1 MSKKH
6 RAGFVSIIGNPNVGK
21 STFLNSWIGEEASI
35 VTPKSQT
42 TRHRIKFIINSEDYQ
57 IVLSDTPGLIEPKY
71 QLQNSM
77 MKFLKD
83 TLIDSDILLLMTT
96 VGDKIIENE
105 GFINKIKRLKTKIFL
120 LINKIDLINQE
131 NLENEVYLWEMKLP
145 GIIIFPISALNN
157 FNIEN
162 VSKLIVENLPY
173 SPAFFPKDQFADKS
187 KRFFV
192 NEFVREQIFHK
203 FSKEVPY
210 STEVVTEVFDR
221 SKDNIIKIES
231 IIIVERETQKGI
243 LIGKNGLAL
252 KKVGIEARKKLE
264 KFFKIKV
271 HLKLFV
277 KVNKKWRTNLR
288 KLKDFGYN

>member
-6 RAGFVSIIGNPNVGK
+6 KAGFVSIIGNPNVGK
-21 STFLNSWIGEEASI
+21 STFLNSWVGEDASI

-42 TRHRIKFIINSEDYQ
+42 TRHRIRFIINSEDYQ
-57 IVLSDTPGLIEPKY
+57 IVISDTPGLIEPKY

-96 VGDKIIENE
+96 VGDKIKENDD
-105 GFINKIKRLKTKIFL
+105 FINKIKNIKKKIFL
-120 LINKIDLINQE
+120 LINKIDLTNQQT
-131 NLENEVYLWEMKLP
+131 LENEVNLWEVKLP
-145 GIIIFPISALNN
+145 GIKIFPISALNN
-157 FNIEN
+157 FNVEI
-162 VSKLIVENLPY
+162 VSKLILKNLPF

-192 NEFVREQIFHK
+192 NEFIREQIFLK
-203 FSKEVPY
+203 FNKEVPY
-210 STEVVTEVFDR
+210 STEVVTEVFD
-221 SKDNIIKIES
+221 KTKEDVIKIES
-231 IIIVERETQKGI
+231 IIFVERETQKGI

-252 KKVGIEARKKLE
+252 KKVGIDARKKME
-264 KFFKIKV
+264 SFFKIKV

-277 KVNKKWRTNLR
+277 KVNKKWRSNPK
-288 KLKDFGYN
+288 KLKDLGYN

>member
-6 RAGFVSIIGNPNVGK
+6 KAGFVSIIGNPNVGK
-21 STFLNSWIGEEASI
+21 STFLNSWIGEDASI

-42 TRHRIKFIINSEDYQ
+42 TRHRIRFIINSEDYQ

-71 QLQNSM
+71 KLQNSM

-96 VGDKIIENE
+96 VGDKIIENDD
-105 GFINKIKRLKTKIFL
+105 FINKLKGIKKKIFL
-120 LINKIDLINQE
+120 LINKIDLINQQI
-131 NLENEVYLWEMKLP
+131 LENEVNSWENKLP
-145 GIIIFPISALNN
+145 GTKIFPISALNN
-157 FNIEN
+157 FNTEN
-162 VSKLIVENLPY
+162 ISKIILKNLPY

-192 NEFVREQIFHK
+192 NEFIREQIFHK
-203 FSKEVPY
+203 FNKEVPY

-221 SKDNIIKIES
+221 SKKGIIKIES
-231 IIIVERETQKGI
+231 TIIVERETQKGI

-252 KKVGIEARKKLE
+252 KKVGINARKKLE
-264 KFFKIKV
+264 DFFKIKV

-277 KVNKKWRTNLR
+277 KVNKKWRTNIK

>member
-6 RAGFVSIIGNPNVGK
+6 KAGFVSIIGNPNVGK
-21 STFLNSWIGEEASI
+21 STFLNSWVGEDASI

-42 TRHRIKFIINSEDYQ
+42 TRHRIRFIINSEDYQ
-57 IVLSDTPGLIEPKY
+57 IVISDTPGLIEPKY

-96 VGDKIIENE
+96 VGDKIKENDD
-105 GFINKIKRLKTKIFL
+105 FINKIKNIKKKIFL
-120 LINKIDLINQE
+120 LINKIDLTNQQT
-131 NLENEVYLWEMKLP
+131 LENEVNLWEVKLP
-145 GIIIFPISALNN
+145 GIKIFPISALNN
-157 FNIEN
+157 FNVEV
-162 VSKLIVENLPY
+162 VSKLILKNLPF

-192 NEFVREQIFHK
+192 NEFIREQIFLK
-203 FSKEVPY
+203 FNKEVPY
-210 STEVVTEVFDR
+210 STEVVTEVFDK
-221 SKDNIIKIES
+221 SKENVIKIES
-231 IIIVERETQKGI
+231 IIFVERETQKGI

-252 KKVGIEARKKLE
+252 KKVGIDARKKME
-264 KFFKIKV
+264 SFFKIKV

-277 KVNKKWRTNLR
+277 KVNKKWRTNPK
-288 KLKDFGYN
+288 KLKFLGYN

>member
-21 STFLNSWIGEEASI
+21 STFLNSWVGEDASI

-42 TRHRIKFIINSEDYQ
+42 TRHRIRFIINSEDYQ

-96 VGDKIIENE
+96 VGDKIKENDD
-105 GFINKIKRLKTKIFL
+105 FINKIKNIKKKIFL
-120 LINKIDLINQE
+120 LINKIDLTNQQT
-131 NLENEVYLWEMKLP
+131 LENEVNLWEVKLP
-145 GIIIFPISALNN
+145 GIKIFPISALNN
-157 FNIEN
+157 FNVEI
-162 VSKLIVENLPY
+162 VSKLILKNLPF

-192 NEFVREQIFHK
+192 NEFIREQIFLK
-203 FSKEVPY
+203 FNKEVPY
-210 STEVVTEVFDR
+210 STEVVTEVFDK
-221 SKDNIIKIES
+221 SKENVIKIES
-231 IIIVERETQKGI
+231 IIFVERETQKGI

-252 KKVGIEARKKLE
+252 KKVGTDARKKLE
-264 KFFKIKV
+264 SFFKIKV

-277 KVNKKWRTNLR
+277 KVNKKWRSNPK
-288 KLKDFGYN
+288 KLKDLGYN

>member
-6 RAGFVSIIGNPNVGK
+6 KAGFVSIIGNPNVGK
-21 STFLNSWIGEEASI
+21 STFLNSWVGEDASI

-42 TRHRIKFIINSEDYQ
+42 TRHRIRFIINSEDYQ
-57 IVLSDTPGLIEPKY
+57 IVISDTPGLIEPKY

-96 VGDKIIENE
+96 VGDKIKENDD
-105 GFINKIKRLKTKIFL
+105 FINKIKNIKKKIFL
-120 LINKIDLINQE
+120 LINKIDLTNQQT
-131 NLENEVYLWEMKLP
+131 LENEVNLWELKLP
-145 GIIIFPISALNN
+145 GIKIFPISALNN
-157 FNIEN
+157 FNVEI
-162 VSKLIVENLPY
+162 VSKLILKNLPF

-192 NEFVREQIFHK
+192 NEFIREQIFLK
-203 FSKEVPY
+203 FNKEVPY
-210 STEVVTEVFDR
+210 STEVVTEVFDK
-221 SKDNIIKIES
+221 SKENVIKIES
-231 IIIVERETQKGI
+231 IIFVERETQKGI

-252 KKVGIEARKKLE
+252 KKVGIDARKKME
-264 KFFKIKV
+264 SFFKIKV

-277 KVNKKWRTNLR
+277 KVNKKWRSNPK
-288 KLKDFGYN
+288 KLKDLGYN

>member
-6 RAGFVSIIGNPNVGK
+6 KAGFVSIIGNPNVGK
-21 STFLNSWIGEEASI
+21 STFLNSWIGEDVSI

-105 GFINKIKRLKTKIFL
+105 NIIKKIKTIKTKVFL
-120 LINKIDLINQE
+120 LINKIDLINQQI
-131 NLENEVYLWEMKLP
+131 LENEVDLWEMKLP
-145 GIIIFPISALNN
+145 GIKILPISALNN
-157 FNIEN
+157 FNTEN
-162 VSKLIVENLPY
+162 VSKFILKNLPY

-192 NEFVREQIFHK
+192 NEFIREQIFHK
-203 FSKEVPY
+203 FNKEVPY
-210 STEVVTEVFDR
+210 SSEVVTEVFDK
-221 SKDNIIKIES
+221 SNDKIIKIES
-231 IIIVERETQKGI
+231 TIIVERETQKGI

-264 KFFKIKV
+264 KFFRIKV

-277 KVNKKWRTNLR
+277 KVNKKWRTNLKR
-288 KLKDFGYN
+288 LKDFGYN

>member
-6 RAGFVSIIGNPNVGK
+6 KAGFVSIIGNPNVGK
-21 STFLNSWIGEEASI
+21 STFLNSWVGEDASI

-42 TRHRIKFIINSEDYQ
+42 TRHRIRFIINSEDYQ
-57 IVLSDTPGLIEPKY
+57 IVISDTPGLIEPKY

-96 VGDKIIENE
+96 VGDKIKENDD
-105 GFINKIKRLKTKIFL
+105 FINKIKNIKKKIFL
-120 LINKIDLINQE
+120 LINKIDLTNQQT
-131 NLENEVYLWEMKLP
+131 LENEVNLWEVKLP
-145 GIIIFPISALNN
+145 GIKIFPISALNN
-157 FNIEN
+157 FNIEI
-162 VSKLIVENLPY
+162 VSKLILKNLPF

-192 NEFVREQIFHK
+192 NEFIREQIFLK
-203 FSKEVPY
+203 FNKEVPY

-221 SKDNIIKIES
+221 SKENVIKIES
-231 IIIVERETQKGI
+231 IIFVERETQKGI

-252 KKVGIEARKKLE
+252 KKVGIDARKKLE
-264 KFFKIKV
+264 SFFKIKV

-277 KVNKKWRTNLR
+277 KVNKKWRTNVK

>member
-6 RAGFVSIIGNPNVGK
+6 KAGFVSIIGNPNVGK
-21 STFLNSWIGEEASI
+21 STFLNSWIGEDVSI

-42 TRHRIKFIINSEDYQ
+42 TRHRIRFIINSKDYQ

-71 QLQNSM
+71 LLQNSM

-96 VGDKIIENE
+96 VRDKIIENDDI
-105 GFINKIKRLKTKIFL
+105 INKIKGLKKKSFL
-120 LINKIDLINQE
+120 IINKIDLINQQI
-131 NLENEVYLWEMKLP
+131 LEKEVNLWEMKLP
-145 GIIIFPISALNN
+145 GIKILPISALNN

-162 VSKLIVENLPY
+162 VSNLILNNLPY
-173 SPAFFPKDQFADKS
+173 SPPFFPKDQFVDKS

-192 NEFVREQIFHK
+192 NEFIREQIFHK
-203 FSKEVPY
+203 FNKEVPY

-221 SKDNIIKIES
+221 SKGNIIRIES
-231 IIIVERETQKGI
+231 TIIVERETQKAI

-252 KKVGIEARKKLE
+252 KKVGTDARKKME
-264 KFFKIKV
+264 HFFKKKV

-277 KVNKKWRTNLR
+277 KVNKKWRTNVK

>member
-6 RAGFVSIIGNPNVGK
+6 KAGFVSIIGNPNVGK
-21 STFLNSWIGEEASI
+21 STFLNSWIGEDASI

-42 TRHRIKFIINSEDYQ
+42 TRHRIRFIINSENYQ

-71 QLQNSM
+71 QLQSSM

-96 VGDKIIENE
+96 VGDKIKENDD
-105 GFINKIKRLKTKIFL
+105 FINKIKNIKKKIFL
-120 LINKIDLINQE
+120 LINKIDLTNQQT
-131 NLENEVYLWEMKLP
+131 LENEVNLWEVKLP
-145 GIIIFPISALNN
+145 GIKIFPISALNN
-157 FNIEN
+157 FNVEI
-162 VSKLIVENLPY
+162 VSKLILKNLPF

-192 NEFVREQIFHK
+192 NEFIREQIFLK
-203 FSKEVPY
+203 FNKEVPY

-221 SKDNIIKIES
+221 SKENVIKIES
-231 IIIVERETQKGI
+231 TIIVERETQKGI

-252 KKVGIEARKKLE
+252 KKVGTDARKKLE
-264 KFFKIKV
+264 SFFKIKV

-277 KVNKKWRTNLR
+277 KVNKKWRTNPK
-288 KLKDFGYN
+288 KLKLLGYN

>member
-6 RAGFVSIIGNPNVGK
+6 KAGFVSVIGNPNVGK
-21 STFLNSWIGEEASI
+21 STFLNSWIGEDVSI

-42 TRHRIKFIINSEDYQ
+42 TRHRIKFIVNSEDYQ
-57 IVLSDTPGLIEPKY
+57 IVLSDTPGLIKPKY
-71 QLQNSM
+71 QLQSSM

-105 GFINKIKRLKTKIFL
+105 NFINKIKTIKTKVFL

-131 NLENEVYLWEMKLP
+131 TLENNVYLWEMKLP
-145 GIIIFPISALNN
+145 GIRIFPISALNN

-162 VSKLIVENLPY
+162 VSKFILKNLPY

-192 NEFVREQIFHK
+192 NEFIREQIFHK
-203 FSKEVPY
+203 FNKEIPY
-210 STEVVTEVFDR
+210 SSEVVTEVFDR
-221 SKDNIIKIES
+221 SNYNIIKIES
-231 IIIVERETQKGI
+231 IIVVERETQKGI

-264 KFFKIKV
+264 KFFKTKI

-277 KVNKKWRTNLR
+277 KVNKKWRTNLK

>member
-6 RAGFVSIIGNPNVGK
+6 KAGFVSIIGNPNVGK
-21 STFLNSWIGEEASI
+21 STFLNSWIGEDVSI

-42 TRHRIKFIINSEDYQ
+42 TRHRIRFIINSKDYQ

-71 QLQNSM
+71 LLQNSM

-96 VGDKIIENE
+96 VRDKIIENDDI
-105 GFINKIKRLKTKIFL
+105 INKIKGLKKKSFL
-120 LINKIDLINQE
+120 IINKIDLINQQI
-131 NLENEVYLWEMKLP
+131 LEKEVNLWEMKLP
-145 GIIIFPISALNN
+145 GIKILPISALNK

-162 VSKLIVENLPY
+162 VSNLILNNLPY
-173 SPAFFPKDQFADKS
+173 SPPFFPKDQFVDKS

-192 NEFVREQIFHK
+192 NEFIREQIFHK
-203 FSKEVPY
+203 FNKEVPY

-221 SKDNIIKIES
+221 SKGNIIRIES
-231 IIIVERETQKGI
+231 TIIVERETQKAI

-252 KKVGIEARKKLE
+252 KKVGTDARKKME
-264 KFFKIKV
+264 HFFKKKV

-277 KVNKKWRTNLR
+277 KVNKKWRTNVK

>member
-6 RAGFVSIIGNPNVGK
+6 KAGFVSIIGNPNVGK
-21 STFLNSWIGEEASI
+21 STFLNSWVGEDASI

-42 TRHRIKFIINSEDYQ
+42 TRHRIRFIINSEDYQ

-96 VGDKIIENE
+96 VGDKIKENDD
-105 GFINKIKRLKTKIFL
+105 FIKKIKNVKKKIFL
-120 LINKIDLINQE
+120 LINKIDLTNQQT
-131 NLENEVYLWEMKLP
+131 LENEVNLWEVKLP
-145 GIIIFPISALNN
+145 GIKIFPISALNN
-157 FNIEN
+157 FNVEI
-162 VSKLIVENLPY
+162 VSKLILKNLPF

-192 NEFVREQIFHK
+192 NEFIREQIFLK
-203 FSKEVPY
+203 FNKEVPY

-221 SKDNIIKIES
+221 SKENVIKIES
-231 IIIVERETQKGI
+231 TIIVERETQKGI

-252 KKVGIEARKKLE
+252 KKVGTDARKKLE
-264 KFFKIKV
+264 SFFKIKV

-277 KVNKKWRTNLR
+277 KVNKKWRSNPK
-288 KLKDFGYN
+288 KLKDLGYN

>member
-6 RAGFVSIIGNPNVGK
+6 KAGFVSIIGNPNVGK
-21 STFLNSWIGEEASI
+21 STFLNSWLGEDASI

-42 TRHRIKFIINSEDYQ
+42 TRHRIRFIINSEDYQ
-57 IVLSDTPGLIEPKY
+57 IVISDTPGLIEPKY

-96 VGDKIIENE
+96 VGDKIKENDD
-105 GFINKIKRLKTKIFL
+105 FINKIKNIKKKIFL
-120 LINKIDLINQE
+120 LINKIDLTNQQT
-131 NLENEVYLWEMKLP
+131 LENEVNLWEVKLP
-145 GIIIFPISALNN
+145 GIKIFPISALNN
-157 FNIEN
+157 FNIEI
-162 VSKLIVENLPY
+162 VSKLILKNLPF

-192 NEFVREQIFHK
+192 NEFIREQIFLK
-203 FSKEVPY
+203 FNKEVPY
-210 STEVVTEVFDR
+210 STEVVTEVFDK
-221 SKDNIIKIES
+221 SKENVIKIES
-231 IIIVERETQKGI
+231 IIFVERETQKGI

-252 KKVGIEARKKLE
+252 KKVGIDARKKLE
-264 KFFKIKV
+264 SFFKIKV

-277 KVNKKWRTNLR
+277 KVNKKWRSNPK
-288 KLKDFGYN
+288 KLKDLGYN

>member
-6 RAGFVSIIGNPNVGK
+6 KAGFVSIIGNPNVGK
-21 STFLNSWIGEEASI
+21 STFLNSWVGEDASI

-42 TRHRIKFIINSEDYQ
+42 TRHRIRFIINSKDYQ

-96 VGDKIIENE
+96 VGDKIKENDD
-105 GFINKIKRLKTKIFL
+105 FINKIKNIKKKIFL
-120 LINKIDLINQE
+120 LINKIDLTNQQT
-131 NLENEVYLWEMKLP
+131 LENEVNLWEVKLP
-145 GIIIFPISALNN
+145 GIKIFPISALNN
-157 FNIEN
+157 FNVEN
-162 VSKLIVENLPY
+162 VSKLILKNLPF

-192 NEFVREQIFHK
+192 NEFIREQIFLK
-203 FSKEVPY
+203 FNKEVPY

-221 SKDNIIKIES
+221 RKENVIKIES
-231 IIIVERETQKGI
+231 TIIVERETQKGI

-252 KKVGIEARKKLE
+252 KKVGTDARKKLE
-264 KFFKIKV
+264 SFFKIKV

-277 KVNKKWRTNLR
+277 KVNKKWRSNPK
-288 KLKDFGYN
+288 KLKLLGYN

>member
-6 RAGFVSIIGNPNVGK
+6 KAGFVSIIGNPNVGK
-21 STFLNSWIGEEASI
+21 STFLNSWIGEDVSI

-42 TRHRIKFIINSEDYQ
+42 TRHRIRFIINSEDYQ

-83 TLIDSDILLLMTT
+83 TLIDSDILLLVTT
-96 VGDKIIENE
+96 VGDKIIENDD
-105 GFINKIKRLKTKIFL
+105 FINKIKRIKKKSFL
-120 LINKIDLINQE
+120 IINKIDLINQQI
-131 NLENEVYLWEMKLP
+131 LENEVNLWEMKLP
-145 GIIIFPISALNN
+145 GIKILPISALNN

-162 VSKLIVENLPY
+162 VSKLILENLPY
-173 SPAFFPKDQFADKS
+173 SPPFFPKDQFADKS

-192 NEFVREQIFHK
+192 NEFIREQVFHK
-203 FSKEVPY
+203 FNKEVPY
-210 STEVVTEVFDR
+210 STEVVTEVFDT
-221 SKDNIIKIES
+221 SKENIIKIES
-231 IIIVERETQKGI
+231 SIIVERETQKGI
-243 LIGKNGLAL
+243 LIGKNGFAL
-252 KKVGIEARKKLE
+252 KKVGIDARKKIE
-264 KFFKIKV
+264 DFFKIKV

-277 KVNKKWRTNLR
+277 KVNKKWRTNPR

>member
-6 RAGFVSIIGNPNVGK
+6 KAGFVSIIGNPNVGK
-21 STFLNSWIGEEASI
+21 STFLNSWVGEDASI

-42 TRHRIKFIINSEDYQ
+42 TRHRIRFIINSEDYQ
-57 IVLSDTPGLIEPKY
+57 IVISDTPGLIEPKY

-96 VGDKIIENE
+96 VGDKIKENDD
-105 GFINKIKRLKTKIFL
+105 FINKIKNIKKKIFL
-120 LINKIDLINQE
+120 LINKIDLTNQQT
-131 NLENEVYLWEMKLP
+131 LENEVNLWEVKLP
-145 GIIIFPISALNN
+145 GIKIFPISALNN
-157 FNIEN
+157 FNVEI
-162 VSKLIVENLPY
+162 VSKLILKSLPF

-192 NEFVREQIFHK
+192 NEFIREQIFLK
-203 FSKEVPY
+203 FNKEVPY

-221 SKDNIIKIES
+221 SKENVIKIES
-231 IIIVERETQKGI
+231 IIFVERETQKGI

-252 KKVGIEARKKLE
+252 KKVGTDARKKLE
-264 KFFKIKV
+264 SFFKIKV

-277 KVNKKWRTNLR
+277 KVNKKWRSNPK
-288 KLKDFGYN
+288 KLKDLGYN

>member
-6 RAGFVSIIGNPNVGK
+6 KAGFVSIIGNPNVGK
-21 STFLNSWIGEEASI
+21 STFLNSWIGEDVSI

-42 TRHRIKFIINSEDYQ
+42 TRHRIRFIINSKDYQ

-96 VGDKIIENE
+96 VRDKIIENDD
-105 GFINKIKRLKTKIFL
+105 FINKIKGLKKKSFL
-120 LINKIDLINQE
+120 IINKIDLINQQI
-131 NLENEVYLWEMKLP
+131 LEKEVNLWEMKLP
-145 GIIIFPISALNN
+145 GIKILPISALNK

-162 VSKLIVENLPY
+162 VSNLILNNLPY
-173 SPAFFPKDQFADKS
+173 SPPFFPKDQFVDKS

-192 NEFVREQIFHK
+192 NEFIREQIFHK
-203 FSKEVPY
+203 FNKEVPY

-221 SKDNIIKIES
+221 SKGNIIRIES
-231 IIIVERETQKGI
+231 TIIVERETQKAI

-252 KKVGIEARKKLE
+252 KKVGTDARKKME
-264 KFFKIKV
+264 HFFKKKV

-277 KVNKKWRTNLR
+277 KVNLAKKKYLERTIQIGL
-288 KLKDFGYN
+288 G

>member
-6 RAGFVSIIGNPNVGK
+6 KAGFVSIIGNPNVGK
-21 STFLNSWIGEEASI
+21 STFLNSWIGEDASI

-42 TRHRIKFIINSEDYQ
+42 TRHRIRFIINSEDYQ

-96 VGDKIIENE
+96 VGDKIIENDD
-105 GFINKIKRLKTKIFL
+105 FMNKIKRIKKKIFL
-120 LINKIDLINQE
+120 LINKIDLINQQI
-131 NLENEVYLWEMKLP
+131 LENEVNSWEMKLP
-145 GIIIFPISALNN
+145 GIKILPISALNN

-162 VSKLIVENLPY
+162 VSKLILKKLPY

-192 NEFVREQIFHK
+192 NEFIREQIFHK
-203 FSKEVPY
+203 FDKEVPY

-221 SKDNIIKIES
+221 SNENIIKIES
-231 IIIVERETQKGI
+231 TIIVERETQKGI
-243 LIGKNGLAL
+243 LIGKNGVAL
-252 KKVGIEARKKLE
+252 KKVGTDARKKLE
-264 KFFKIKV
+264 IFFKKKV

-277 KVNKKWRTNLR
+277 KVNKKWRTNLKR
-288 KLKDFGYN
+288 LKDFGYN

>member
-6 RAGFVSIIGNPNVGK
+6 KAGFVSIIGNPNVGK
-21 STFLNSWIGEEASI
+21 STFLNSWIGEDVSI

-42 TRHRIKFIINSEDYQ
+42 TRHRIRFIINSEDYQ

-71 QLQNSM
+71 QLQSSM

-96 VGDKIIENE
+96 VGDKIIENDD
-105 GFINKIKRLKTKIFL
+105 FINRIKRIKKNIFL
-120 LINKIDLINQE
+120 LINKIDLINQQI
-131 NLENEVYLWEMKLP
+131 LENEVNSWEIKLP
-145 GIIIFPISALNN
+145 GIKIFPISALNN

-162 VSKLIVENLPY
+162 VSKLILKNLPH

-192 NEFVREQIFHK
+192 NEFIREQIFHK

-221 SKDNIIKIES
+221 SKENIIKIES
-231 IIIVERETQKGI
+231 TIIVERETQKGI
-243 LIGKNGLAL
+243 LIGKNGLAI
-252 KKVGIEARKKLE
+252 KKVGTDARKKLE
-264 KFFKIKV
+264 NFFKKKV

-277 KVNKKWRTNLR
+277 KVNKKWRTSLK

>member
-6 RAGFVSIIGNPNVGK
+6 KAGFVSIIGNPNVGK
-21 STFLNSWIGEEASI
+21 STFLNSWVGEDASI

-42 TRHRIKFIINSEDYQ
+42 TRHRIRFIINSEDYQ

-96 VGDKIIENE
+96 VGDKIKENDH
-105 GFINKIKRLKTKIFL
+105 FINKIKNIKKKIFL
-120 LINKIDLINQE
+120 LIIKIDLTNQQT
-131 NLENEVYLWEMKLP
+131 LENEVNLWEVKLP
-145 GIIIFPISALNN
+145 GIKIFPISALNN
-157 FNIEN
+157 FNVEN
-162 VSKLIVENLPY
+162 VSKLILKNLPF

-192 NEFVREQIFHK
+192 NEFVREQIFLK
-203 FSKEVPY
+203 FNKEVPY

-221 SKDNIIKIES
+221 SKENVIKIES
-231 IIIVERETQKGI
+231 TIIVERETQKGI

-252 KKVGIEARKKLE
+252 KKVGTDARKKLE
-264 KFFKIKV
+264 SFFKIKV

-277 KVNKKWRTNLR
+277 KVNKKWRTNPK
-288 KLKDFGYN
+288 KLKLLGYN

>member
-6 RAGFVSIIGNPNVGK
+6 KAGFVSIIGNPNVGK
-21 STFLNSWIGEEASI
+21 STFLNSWIGEDASI

-42 TRHRIKFIINSEDYQ
+42 TRHRIRFIINSEDYQ

-71 QLQNSM
+71 QLQSSM

-96 VGDKIIENE
+96 VGDKIIENDD
-105 GFINKIKRLKTKIFL
+105 FINRIKRIKKNIFL
-120 LINKIDLINQE
+120 LINKIDLINQQL
-131 NLENEVYLWEMKLP
+131 LENEVNSWEIKLP
-145 GIIIFPISALNN
+145 GIKIFPISALNN

-162 VSKLIVENLPY
+162 VSKLILKNLPY

-192 NEFVREQIFHK
+192 NEFIREQIFHK
-203 FSKEVPY
+203 FNKEVPY

-221 SKDNIIKIES
+221 SKENIIKIES
-231 IIIVERETQKGI
+231 TIIVERETQKGI
-243 LIGKNGLAL
+243 LIGKNGLAI
-252 KKVGIEARKKLE
+252 KKVGTDARKKLE
-264 KFFKIKV
+264 NFFKKKV

-277 KVNKKWRTNLR
+277 KVNKKWRTSLK

>member
-6 RAGFVSIIGNPNVGK
+6 KAGFVSIIGNPNVGK
-21 STFLNSWIGEEASI
+21 STFLNSWVGEDASI

-42 TRHRIKFIINSEDYQ
+42 TRHRIRFIINSEDYQ

-71 QLQNSM
+71 LLQNSM

-96 VGDKIIENE
+96 VGDKIKENDD
-105 GFINKIKRLKTKIFL
+105 FINKIKNIKTKIFL
-120 LINKIDLINQE
+120 LINKIDLTNQQT
-131 NLENEVYLWEMKLP
+131 LENEVNLWEVKLP
-145 GIIIFPISALNN
+145 GIKIFPISALNN
-157 FNIEN
+157 FNLEI
-162 VSKLIVENLPY
+162 VSKLILKNLPF

-192 NEFVREQIFHK
+192 NEFIREQIFLK
-203 FSKEVPY
+203 FNKEVPY
-210 STEVVTEVFDR
+210 STEVVTEVFDK
-221 SKDNIIKIES
+221 SKENVIKIES
-231 IIIVERETQKGI
+231 IIFVERETQKAI

-252 KKVGIEARKKLE
+252 KKVGIDARKKLE
-264 KFFKIKV
+264 SFFKIKV

-277 KVNKKWRTNLR
+277 KVNKKWRSNPK
-288 KLKDFGYN
+288 KLKDLGYN

>member
-6 RAGFVSIIGNPNVGK
+6 KAGFVSIIGNPNVGK
-21 STFLNSWIGEEASI
+21 STFLNSWVGEDASI

-42 TRHRIKFIINSEDYQ
+42 TRHRIRFIINSEDYQ
-57 IVLSDTPGLIEPKY
+57 IVISDTPGLIEPKY

-96 VGDKIIENE
+96 VGDKIKENDD
-105 GFINKIKRLKTKIFL
+105 FINKIKNIKKKIFL
-120 LINKIDLINQE
+120 LINKIDLTNQQT
-131 NLENEVYLWEMKLP
+131 LENEVNLWEVKLP
-145 GIIIFPISALNN
+145 GIKIFPISALNN
-157 FNIEN
+157 FNVEI
-162 VSKLIVENLPY
+162 VSKLILKSLPF

-192 NEFVREQIFHK
+192 NEFIREQIFLK
-203 FSKEVPY
+203 FNKEVPY

-221 SKDNIIKIES
+221 SKENVIKIES
-231 IIIVERETQKGI
+231 IIFVERETQKGI

-252 KKVGIEARKKLE
+252 KKVGIDARKKLE
-264 KFFKIKV
+264 SFFKIKV

-277 KVNKKWRTNLR
+277 KVNKKWRSNPK
-288 KLKDFGYN
+288 KLKDLGYN

>member
-6 RAGFVSIIGNPNVGK
+6 KAGFVSIIGNPNVGK
-21 STFLNSWIGEEASI
+21 STFLNSWVGEDASI

-42 TRHRIKFIINSEDYQ
+42 TRHRIRFIINSEDYQ

-96 VGDKIIENE
+96 VGDKIKENDD
-105 GFINKIKRLKTKIFL
+105 FINKIKNIKKKIFL
-120 LINKIDLINQE
+120 LINKIDLTNQQT
-131 NLENEVYLWEMKLP
+131 LENEVNLWEVKLP
-145 GIIIFPISALNN
+145 GIKIFPISALNN
-157 FNIEN
+157 FNVEI
-162 VSKLIVENLPY
+162 VSKLILKNLPF

-192 NEFVREQIFHK
+192 NEFIREQIFLK
-203 FSKEVPY
+203 FNKEVPY

-221 SKDNIIKIES
+221 SKENVIKIES
-231 IIIVERETQKGI
+231 IIFVERETQKGI

-252 KKVGIEARKKLE
+252 KKVGTDARKKLE
-264 KFFKIKV
+264 SFFKIKV

-277 KVNKKWRTNLR
+277 KVNKKWRSNPK
-288 KLKDFGYN
+288 KLKDLGYN

>member
-6 RAGFVSIIGNPNVGK
+6 KAGFVSIIGNPNVGK
-21 STFLNSWIGEEASI
+21 STFLNSWIGEDVSI

-57 IVLSDTPGLIEPKY
+57 IVLSDTPGIIEPKY

-105 GFINKIKRLKTKIFL
+105 NIINKIKTIKTKVFL

-131 NLENEVYLWEMKLP
+131 TLENDINLWETKLP
-145 GIIIFPISALNN
+145 EIRIFPISALNN

-162 VSKLIVENLPY
+162 VSKFILKNLPY

-192 NEFVREQIFHK
+192 NEFIREQIFHK
-203 FSKEVPY
+203 FNKEVPY
-210 STEVVTEVFDR
+210 SSEVVTEVFDR
-221 SKDNIIKIES
+221 SNDNIIKIES
-231 IIIVERETQKGI
+231 IIFVERETQKGI

-252 KKVGIEARKKLE
+252 KKVGIESRKKLE
-264 KFFKIKV
+264 SFFKIKV

-277 KVNKKWRTNLR
+277 KVNKKWRTNLK

>member
-6 RAGFVSIIGNPNVGK
+6 KAGFVSIIGNPNVGK
-21 STFLNSWIGEEASI
+21 STFLNSWVGEEASI

-42 TRHRIKFIINSEDYQ
+42 TRHRIRFIINSEDYQ

-96 VGDKIIENE
+96 VGDKIKENDD
-105 GFINKIKRLKTKIFL
+105 FINKIKNIKKKIFL
-120 LINKIDLINQE
+120 LINKIDLTNQQT
-131 NLENEVYLWEMKLP
+131 LENEVNLWEVKLP
-145 GIIIFPISALNN
+145 GIKIFPISALNN
-157 FNIEN
+157 FNLEI
-162 VSKLIVENLPY
+162 VSKLILKNLPF

-192 NEFVREQIFHK
+192 NEFIREQIFLK
-203 FSKEVPY
+203 FNKEVPY
-210 STEVVTEVFDR
+210 STEVVTEVFDK
-221 SKDNIIKIES
+221 SKENVIKIES
-231 IIIVERETQKGI
+231 IIFVERETQKGI

-252 KKVGIEARKKLE
+252 KKVGIDARKKLE
-264 KFFKIKV
+264 SFFKIKV

-277 KVNKKWRTNLR
+277 KVNKKWRSNPK
-288 KLKDFGYN
+288 KLKDLGYN

>member
-6 RAGFVSIIGNPNVGK
+6 KAGFVSIIGNPNVGK
-21 STFLNSWIGEEASI
+21 STFLNSWVGEEVSI

-105 GFINKIKRLKTKIFL
+105 NFINKIKTIKTKVFL

-131 NLENEVYLWEMKLP
+131 TLENEVYLWEMKLP
-145 GIIIFPISALNN
+145 GIRIFPISALNN

-162 VSKLIVENLPY
+162 VSKCILKNLPY

-192 NEFVREQIFHK
+192 NEFIREQIFHK
-203 FSKEVPY
+203 FNKEVPY
-210 STEVVTEVFDR
+210 SSEVVTEVFDR
-221 SKDNIIKIES
+221 SNDKIIKIES

-277 KVNKKWRTNLR
+277 KVNKKWRTNLK

>member
-6 RAGFVSIIGNPNVGK
+6 KAGFVSIIGNPNVGK
-21 STFLNSWIGEEASI
+21 STFLNSWVGEDASI

-42 TRHRIKFIINSEDYQ
+42 TRHRIRFIINSEDYQ

-71 QLQNSM
+71 LLQNSM

-96 VGDKIIENE
+96 VGDKIKENDD
-105 GFINKIKRLKTKIFL
+105 FINKIKNIKTKIFL
-120 LINKIDLINQE
+120 LINKIDLTNQQT
-131 NLENEVYLWEMKLP
+131 LENEVKLWEVKLP
-145 GIIIFPISALNN
+145 GIKIFPISALNN
-157 FNIEN
+157 FNVEN
-162 VSKLIVENLPY
+162 VSKHILKNLPF

-192 NEFVREQIFHK
+192 NEFIREQIFLK
-203 FSKEVPY
+203 FNKEVPY

-221 SKDNIIKIES
+221 SKENVIKIES
-231 IIIVERETQKGI
+231 TIIVERETQKGI

-252 KKVGIEARKKLE
+252 KKVGTDARKKLE
-264 KFFKIKV
+264 SFFKIKV

-277 KVNKKWRTNLR
+277 KVNKKWRTNPN
-288 KLKDFGYN
+288 KLKSLGYN

>member
-21 STFLNSWIGEEASI
+21 STFLNSWVGEDASI

-42 TRHRIKFIINSEDYQ
+42 TRHRIRFIINSEDYQ
-57 IVLSDTPGLIEPKY
+57 IVISDTPGLIEPKY

-96 VGDKIIENE
+96 VGDKIKENDD
-105 GFINKIKRLKTKIFL
+105 FINKIKNIKKKIFL
-120 LINKIDLINQE
+120 LINKIDLTNQQT
-131 NLENEVYLWEMKLP
+131 LENEVNLWEVKLP
-145 GIIIFPISALNN
+145 GIKIFPISALNN
-157 FNIEN
+157 FNVEN
-162 VSKLIVENLPY
+162 VSKLILKNLPF

-192 NEFVREQIFHK
+192 NEFIREQIFLK
-203 FSKEVPY
+203 FNKEVPY

-221 SKDNIIKIES
+221 SKENVIKIES
-231 IIIVERETQKGI
+231 IIFVERETQKGI

-252 KKVGIEARKKLE
+252 KKVGTDARKKLE
-264 KFFKIKV
+264 SFFKIKV

-277 KVNKKWRTNLR
+277 KVNKKWRTNPK
-288 KLKDFGYN
+288 KLKLLGYN